1 MRSWRL
7 YSGSSF
13 LRFGLLTVFLT
24 CILLNFFYSKQ
35 DIIYISSPESG
46 FAECNFFWR
55 NWVANAILYKKN
67 SFSNG
72 PIDISLRHL
81 KRPVFCSSPL
91 PDPILFNTIAY
102 IQTRFSLVFGKTDS
116 AKLLSGHDLPGIV
129 GLACG
134 LSRNI
139 IILILLG

>member
-1 MRSWRL
+1 L
-7 YSGSSF
+7 PNVTFFGETE
-13 LRFGLLTVFLT
+13 LRTLS
-24 CILLNFFYSKQ
+24 CI
-35 DIIYISSPESG
+35 
-46 FAECNFFWR
+46 
-55 NWVANAILYKKN
+55 KKN